1 MKIDPKDILFVIPAR
16 GGSKR
21 LPKKNIKP
29 LADKPLICYSIDVAR
44 LITDDSNICVS
55 TDNDEII
62 SVVSDYG
69 YQVPFKRPND
79 LASDTA
85 TTNDVLVHA
94 VNHYKNKGKS
104 FKLLV
109 LLQVTSPLRRKVDI
123 ENAVDLIDETCDMVV
138 SVRKSHAASVMCHED
153 ENGFLIPTLKKSY
166 GRGQEFKGEYYEYN
180 GSIYAMKV
188 SSLLEKG
195 MNAFKRKKY
204 VMPDLYS
211 TDIDT
216 EEDFIEAATRLEY
229 LQSLS
234 KQL

>member
-69 YQVPFKRPND
+69 YQVPFMRPND

-94 VNHYKNKGKS
+94 VNHYKNKGKN

>member
-1 MKIDPKDILFVIPAR
+1 MKIDSKDILFVIPAR

-21 LPKKNIKP
+21 LPMKNIKL
-29 LADKPLICYSIDVAR
+29 LAGKPLICYSIDVAR
-44 LITDDSNICVS
+44 LITDDSNICIS

-62 SVVSDYG
+62 SVVENYG
-69 YQVPFKRPND
+69 YQVPFKRPDN

-94 VNHYKNKGKS
+94 VNYYRSKGRE
-104 FKLLV
+104 FKFLV

-123 ENAVDLIDETCDMVV
+123 ENAIGLIDGTCDMVV
-138 SVRKSHAASVMCHED
+138 SVRKSYVASVICHED
-153 ENGFLIPTLKKSY
+153 KNGFLMPTLKKNY
-166 GRGQEFKGEYYEYN
+166 GRTQDFKDEYYEYN
-180 GSIYAMKV
+180 GSIYVMKV

-204 VMPDLYS
+204 VMSDLYS

-216 EEDFIEAATRLEY
+216 ETDFIETEIRLEY
-229 LQSLS
+229 LKS
-234 KQL
+234 KKLI